1 MYLIIDR
8 ETGEGITSFMHQ
20 KRVDHEYHSQSAECK
35 SSQSIRREGCQ
46 QKIKKQRILKSS
58 A

>member
-8 ETGEGITSFMHQ
+8 ETGEGITSFIHQ

-35 SSQSIRREGCQ
+35 SSQSIRREGC
-46 QKIKKQRILKSS
+46 
-58 A
+58 